1 MLLKLYSTFLQ
12 TRLAVSQWV
21 WLMQISWHPSCCSM
35 THQKHSP
42 LSQRCDI
49 FLKVTYKFP
58 CSVQVA
64 LENLLRPTQLI
75 SSKYW
80 CVYSFSCVSP
90 ENSPGHKR
98 YAQFYLKTLSH
109 LLPAST
115 SCSKAPLVPTFEVK
129 LCWLGSRL
137 KPPAVIL
144 RSHWSVGS
152 RAGVLRSHWPL
163 MTHTHIAWVVRL
175 YKS

>member
-1 MLLKLYSTFLQ
+1 
-12 TRLAVSQWV
+12 
-21 WLMQISWHPSCCSM
+21 MQISWHPSCCSM

-58 CSVQVA
+58 CFVLLAV
-64 LENLLRPTQLI
+64 ENLLRPVQLI
-75 SSKYW
+75 SSEYW
-80 CVYSFSCVSP
+80 CVYSFSCVAP
-90 ENSPGHKR
+90 KNSPGHNK

-109 LLPAST
+109 LLAAST

-137 KPPAVIL
+137 KPPAAVL
-144 RSHWSVGS
+144 RSNWSVGS